1 MAQFKYYLLETP
13 NTIRLVWQEP
23 SNDPS
28 QHGKVQLQLRHA
40 ELSEISKQ
48 YLALSYLWGN
58 PAKVHTVSLN
68 GADFGVTDNLMYFLW
83 REQPQEPQ
91 LFWIDAICI
100 NQNDNVEKSGQIPRM
115 REIYENAAVVHAE
128 LGPASEDEESV
139 IPQMQHL
146 NLCVR
151 AEQRR
156 VKSENNGVMIYDQ
169 MNLPFIESYEPK
181 VWENIGKFFGRSWW
195 RRAWVMQEA
204 TAIDDT

>member
-1 MAQFKYYLLETP
+1 
-13 NTIRLVWQEP
+13 
-23 SNDPS
+23 
-28 QHGKVQLQLRHA
+28 VQLQLRHA

-48 YLALSYLWGN
+48 YFALSYLWGN

-68 GADFGVTDNLMYFLW
+68 GADFDVTDNLMYLLR

-91 LFWIDAICI
+91 LFWVDAICI
-100 NQNDNVEKSGQIPRM
+100 SQSDNVEKSGRIPRM

-128 LGPASEDEESV
+128 LGPASEDKESV
-139 IPQMQHL
+139 IPQMQQL

-169 MNLPFIESYEPK
+169 MNLPFIAPYEPN
-181 VWENIGKFFGRSWW
+181 VWENMGNSSAGLGG
-195 RRAWVMQEA
+195 EEHG
-204 TAIDDT
+204 